1 MKIHNF
7 CAGPSILPN
16 EVFNQASKAV
26 KDLDEAEK
34 DYTKIF
40 GIPPVW
46 RGEHKELGTI
56 NSIFN
61 FENTYFE
68 LLASKGSGLG
78 ADLVNSALKQD
89 GEGLTGIVLGTDN
102 IKDAH
107 ASISSAGY
115 GIGEISDG
123 EGSNSDN
130 VNIRRWQNLFL
141 PPELTRGLFSFVIEH
156 TDGELPSSNYQT
168 SSISKLDHVVINTN
182 DADGFISVYKDIF
195 KIRLALDKVI
205 EHWKKRM
212 LFFRLNKTTIEVI
225 ESKDGQPAND
235 KLWGL
240 AWEVKNIEFVYQRLI
255 GEGIDVSPVQKG
267 IKENTLVAT
276 IKSHTHNVPTLLIE
290 HVE

>member
-1 MKIHNF
+1 MISSLDHL
-7 CAGPSILPN
+7 II
-16 EVFNQASKAV
+16 AV

-34 DYTKIF
+34 DYTKVF
-40 GIPPVW
+40 GMPPVW

-68 LLASKGSGLG
+68 LLASKGAGLG
-78 ADLVNSALKQD
+78 ADLVNNALEQD

-102 IKDAH
+102 IKDVY
-107 ASISSAGY
+107 ASISSAGF

-130 VNIRRWQNLFL
+130 EKIRRWQNLFL

-168 SSISKLDHVVINTN
+168 SSISKLDHLVINTN
-182 DADGFISVYKDIF
+182 DADGFISVYQDIF
-195 KIRLALDKVI
+195 NIRLALDKVI

-225 ESKDGQPAND
+225 ESKDGQPAHD
-235 KLWGL
+235 QLWGL
-240 AWEVKNIEFVYQRLI
+240 AWEVKNIEVVYQRLI

-290 HVE
+290 HVK

>member
-1 MKIHNF
+1 MISTLDHL
-7 CAGPSILPN
+7 II
-16 EVFNQASKAV
+16 AV

>member
-1 MKIHNF
+1 MISTLDHL
-7 CAGPSILPN
+7 II
-16 EVFNQASKAV
+16 AV

-255 GEGIDVSPVQKG
+255 VEGIDVSPVQKG

>member
-1 MKIHNF
+1 MISSLDHL
-7 CAGPSILPN
+7 II
-16 EVFNQASKAV
+16 AV

-34 DYTKIF
+34 DYTKVF
-40 GIPPVW
+40 GMPPVW

-68 LLASKGSGLG
+68 LLASKGAGLG
-78 ADLVNSALKQD
+78 ADLVNNALEQD

-102 IKDAH
+102 IKDVY
-107 ASISSAGY
+107 ASISSAGF

-168 SSISKLDHVVINTN
+168 SSISKLDHLVINTN
-182 DADGFISVYKDIF
+182 DADGFISVYQDIF
-195 KIRLALDKVI
+195 NIRLALDKVI
-205 EHWKKRM
+205 EHWNKRM
-212 LFFRLNKTTIEVI
+212 LFFRLNKTTIEII
-225 ESKDGQPAND
+225 ESKDGQPAHD

-240 AWEVKNIEFVYQRLI
+240 AWEVKNIEDTYQRLI
-255 GEGIDVSPVQKG
+255 DEGVTVSPVQKG
-267 IKENTLVAT
+267 IKENTFVAT

-290 HVE
+290 HVK